1 MLKLMKYEFI
11 HSMRTFFIAFV
22 VFLAGCILLPF
33 FMDGFLTSLPI
44 VSVVFE

>member
-33 FMDGFLTSLPI
+33 LWMDFSQVFQLYQLSLG
-44 VSVVFE
+44 